1 MDDEWINANQAFEL
15 VRKSNPHSAATTI
28 CARAHDGLI
37 ATKARLIR
45 FGDHRR
51 EDAEV
56 PSEFWWARGE
66 AALTQ
71 NWQSGDFETWI
82 DQNLHCRAYGV
93 LFLRQDIVAL
103 VPEGTL
109 SLTKS
114 TEQPRGN
121 FASAARCVGELVKQL
136 SCTPKEAGDQIVR
149 FCAAGL
155 IDSRCTSF
163 WLEVTDLFGA
173 KEEQAENLSIPSWF
187 WENCLSDQ
195 DAILDWR
202 TGTFAG
208 RGKVGLKVHKARV
221 RGAVFDISGVVDL
234 EIMLRGRA
242 SGDSGAIEDT
252 PITARSTDT
261 AGRGGRPKSD
271 NWANW
276 IAELATYV
284 HEEGIP
290 SGTAA
295 EGQDAVI
302 GAIEERLAA
311 KGHDSLGRST
321 VQAVVRAVLIRLR
334 SAGN

>member
-1 MDDEWINANQAFEL
+1 MDDEWISANEAFEL
-15 VRKSNPHSAATTI
+15 VSKSNPYSAATTI

-37 ATKARLIR
+37 ATKARLVM
-45 FGDHRR
+45 FGNRRR

-66 AALTQ
+66 GALTQ
-71 NWQSGDFETWI
+71 NWQAGDFETWV
-82 DQNLHCRAYGV
+82 DRDVHCRAYGV
-93 LFLRQDIVAL
+93 LFSHRDILAL
-103 VPEGTL
+103 APAGTL
-109 SLTKS
+109 SATKPAD
-114 TEQPRGN
+114 QPRGN
-121 FASAARCVGELVKQL
+121 FASAARCVMELEKQL
-136 SCTPKEAGDQIVR
+136 GVTTQEAGDQIVR

-155 IDSRCTSF
+155 IDSRCDSF
-163 WLEVTDLFGA
+163 WMEVTDLFGA
-173 KEEQAENLSIPSWF
+173 KEEQTENLHIPSWF
-187 WENCLSDQ
+187 WEICLSDQ
-195 DAILDWR
+195 HAILDWR

-208 RGKVGLKVHKARV
+208 RGKVGVKVHKARV

-234 EIMLRGRA
+234 EIMLRKRA
-242 SGDSGAIEDT
+242 SMESGAIEGT
-252 PITARSTDT
+252 TTTGRSTD
-261 AGRGGRPKSD
+261 AASRGGRPKSD

-276 IAELATYV
+276 IAELVTYV

-311 KGHDSLGRST
+311 NGHESLGRST

-334 SAGN
+334 SAEN